1 MPSISDI
8 VELVQALETKP
19 VLIMADKCVAV
30 RNRNATCRRCVE
42 ACPVSGAVGVGNNI
56 LDLDFGACTACGA
69 CTTVCPTEALMPLE
83 PMDTDLA
90 DQVASACLAQ
100 GDGQAVI
107 ACARISS
114 KHNADPR
121 TFAEVPCLGRV
132 EESLLIG
139 LASHGVESIIL
150 VDGDC
155 PTCKF
160 RTACTT
166 IDAVVRSANDL
177 LGTWGSEALVR
188 RASAF
193 PPACALEDERGSYGQ
208 ARRGFFAKAKQGA
221 KDTAVKAAVHE
232 LELEKEQPSLRDRLK
247 VGDGKMPQFEA
258 VRRMNILNG
267 LDSLGTPSR
276 AAIETRLWGRVEIDA
291 QVCNACGMCAVFCP
305 TGALSKVGEDAPA
318 KPNSGIVF
326 EFSCAECV
334 QCGLCADAC
343 FRKCLNVSSSV
354 QTSELL
360 DFEPRR
366 IDVSGEAATASGF
379 LG

>member
-1 MPSISDI
+1 MD
-8 VELVQALETKP
+8 
-19 VLIMADKCVAV
+19 
-30 RNRNATCRRCVE
+30 
-42 ACPVSGAVGVGNNI
+42 ACPVSGTVKVGDNV
-56 LDLDFGACTACGA
+56 LDIDFEACTACGA

-83 PMDTDLA
+83 PMDADLA

-107 ACARISS
+107 ACARIAS
-114 KHNADPR
+114 KHTADPR

-132 EESLLIG
+132 EESLLVG
-139 LASHGVESIIL
+139 LASHGVESIVL

-155 PTCKF
+155 STCKF
-160 RTACTT
+160 RAACTT

-177 LGTWGSEALVR
+177 LDTWGTDTRVSR
-188 RASAF
+188 TSTF

-208 ARRGFFAKAKQGA
+208 ARRGFFVKAKQGA

-258 VRRMNILNG
+258 VRRMNMLNG
-267 LDSLGTPSR
+267 LDALGTPSR
-276 AAIETRLWGRVEIDA
+276 DTIETRLWGRVEIDA
-291 QVCNACGMCAVFCP
+291 DTCNACGMCAVFCP
-305 TGALSKVGEDAPA
+305 TGALSRIGENAPNVPHA
-318 KPNSGIVF
+318 GIAF

-343 FRKCLNVSSSV
+343 FRTCLNVSSSV
-354 QTSELL
+354 RTAELL

-366 IDVSGEAATASGF
+366 IEVSGHVTPASGF